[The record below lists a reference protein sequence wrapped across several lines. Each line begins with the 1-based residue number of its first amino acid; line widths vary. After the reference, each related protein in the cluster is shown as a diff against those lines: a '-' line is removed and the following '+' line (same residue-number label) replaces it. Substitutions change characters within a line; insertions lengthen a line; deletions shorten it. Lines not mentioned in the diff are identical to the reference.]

1 MESKILLNN
10 SDCRHP
16 CCLIKKINQFQ
27 RSTNNICK
35 LCKMGKNQGDSQ
47 NDTMTARLV
56 DSLKCDVS
64 VKESMLKHT
73 STIIDCEKKKVTV
86 VAKDSKS
93 VLNSLLEDIREVR
106 WLVESWL
113 TFVS

>member
-1 MESKILLNN
+1 MVLTQKYQSIN
-10 SDCRHP
+10 SHIRD
-16 CCLIKKINQFQ
+16 QTYVFF
-27 RSTNNICK
+27 T
-35 LCKMGKNQGDSQ
+35 MVKNQGDSH
-47 NDTMTARLV
+47 NDTTTARLV

-64 VKESMLKHT
+64 VKESMLKHA
-73 STIIDCEKKKVTV
+73 STIVDCEKKKLTV